1 MAAVFAGLLLIFV
14 VVLVAPYAAYLPK
27 AAMAGV
33 LFLVAWGLIDWHE
46 IREIISFSKRETVV
60 LACLLYTSRCV

>member
-1 MAAVFAGLLLIFV
+1 MLIFV

-46 IREIISFSKRETVV
+46 IREIISFSTRETVV
-60 LACLLYTSRCV
+60 